1 MAREIFADEQL
12 LAELDRLGA
21 AKVRE
26 RHRAGAWGKAG
37 RKAKLVQLW
46 LAEHE
51 RADAPVAE
59 REEAEAARNSRAAA
73 RESATAAERSADF
86 AEAAFAVAK
95 DANMRAALALAVA
108 AASLVVQLMLVY
120 VRPS

>member
-1 MAREIFADEQL
+1 MARETFAGELL

-26 RHRAGAWGKAG
+26 RQRAGAWGKAG
-37 RKAKLVQLW
+37 RKAKLVELW
-46 LAEHE
+46 LVEQE
-51 RADAPVAE
+51 RADAAAE
-59 REEAEAARNSRAAA
+59 RDEAEAARGSRDAA